1 MNENQISKRRRIAT
15 KLNGY
20 CSENKNIKTQPVF
33 HYIKDVL
40 KEYKL
45 SPFEAIDI
53 LNDTLGAFNP
63 EFNRIVTVKIISY
76 LKDLHE
82 LNKQLTEPQQSNKEP
97 ESSEPTLKQLA
108 LYHVYLD
115 TKMNNDNASKY
126 LKGTSHKSD
135 GKLKQYFDH
144 YYLLK
149 HRIYSGTDRPNF
161 RRGLFAKVII
171 MLKKSG
177 NNDAILKAENELIQF
192 EKNIA

>member
-63 EFNRIVTVKIISY
+63 DFNNIVTVKIISY

-82 LNKQLTEPQQSNKEP
+82 LNKQLTEPQQNISEP
-97 ESSEPTLKQLA
+97 ENPDSKQPTLKELA
-108 LYHVYLD
+108 LYHVYLK
-115 TKMNNDNASKY
+115 TKINKGNANDF
-126 LKGTSHKSD
+126 LKNTNHKTGS
-135 GKLKQYFDH
+135 KLKQLYDGFGNTNN
-144 YYLLK
+144 
-149 HRIYSGTDRPNF
+149 RIGSGTDRENNY
-161 RRGLFAKVII
+161 R
-171 MLKKSG
+171 LKPPSSS
-177 NNDAILKAENELIQF
+177 IRE
-192 EKNIA
+192 